1 MERTIEGVRI
11 KGLIRHCDERGFFLE
26 ILRDDDGLL
35 SRFGQTSYT
44 LSYPG
49 VIKAFH
55 WHRHQDDLWFV
66 AHGDALV
73 VLYDRREGSPT
84 RGALLEL
91 VMGEQ
96 NPSLLLIPAGVAHG
110 YKVLGERPL
119 GLFYHTTRSYDRDEP
134 DEMRIPYD
142 DPDIGYDWAKRS

>member
-1 MERTIEGVRI
+1 MIEGVRV
-11 KGLIRHCDERGFFLE
+11 KRLNRRCDERGFFLE
-26 ILRDDDGLL
+26 VLRDDDGLL
-35 SRFGQTSYT
+35 RRFGQTSYT

-55 WHRHQDDLWFV
+55 WHVRQDDLWFV
-66 AHGDALV
+66 ASGNALV

-84 RGALLEL
+84 RGELQEL

-96 NPSLLLIPAGVAHG
+96 DPILLLIPAGVAHG
-110 YKVLGERPL
+110 YKVLGDRPV
-119 GLFYHTTRSYDRDEP
+119 GLFYHTTHSYDREDP

-142 DPDIGYDWAKRS
+142 DPSIGFDWEKS